1 MTLRGPVSA
10 TYPARPVA
18 GGAWA
23 APARGWR
30 TLAGLALLLLLTLLA
45 AGPAR
50 AASPELSAAASFLLP
65 GAGQAGNGDW
75 AAAGG
80 HFGLWLFLWRQ
91 QAILADQPDYLEDD
105 VRVDDR
111 HLLLHTNRTTFSAD
125 LYASAGI
132 NLALYSAYGAYRDA
146 WRHEGGAD
154 FPPPQDQP
162 AALAL
167 APFRWE
173 HLSRPTTFVP
183 LLALAVGLAAADPDE
198 RYVFARQGGLTR
210 DELALGLTAQMEMV
224 AVGEESLFRGVI
236 NHSLS
241 RRLGPRWGVGL
252 SSVVFG
258 LAHSGTG
265 GTATPAAATLFGL
278 YAGLLHQRN
287 AYALGEN
294 VALHFWWNLLIS
306 AAALQTRDG
315 DEEVTLGQFVMHF

>member
-1 MTLRGPVSA
+1 MSGPVPVSPRQPSSRSA
-10 TYPARPVA
+10 AGGGSHLPARVRRALGVLAMLLSLLCP
-18 GGAWA
+18 
-23 APARGWR
+23 APAG
-30 TLAGLALLLLLTLLA
+30 
-45 AGPAR
+45 

-75 AAAGG
+75 GAAAG
-80 HFGLWLFLWRQ
+80 HVGLWLFLWRQ
-91 QAILADQPDYLEDD
+91 HDILTEQTDYLEDD
-105 VRVDDR
+105 ARVDDDR
-111 HLLLHTNRTTFSAD
+111 LLLYTNRTTFSAD
-125 LYASAGI
+125 LYASAGV

-146 WRHEGGAD
+146 WADRGPED
-154 FPPPQDQP
+154 FPAPRERLD
-162 AALAL
+162 ALAW

-183 LLALAVGLAAADPDE
+183 LLALAAALGTADADE
-198 RYVFARQGGLTR
+198 RYAFARQGGLTR
-210 DELALGLTAQMEMV
+210 DELALGLTAQMELV
-224 AVGEESLFRGVI
+224 AVGEESLFRGVL

-241 RRLGPRWGVGL
+241 RRLGPRWGVGV

-265 GTATPAAATLFGL
+265 GTATPAGAALFGL

-306 AAALQTRDG
+306 LAAIQEREAD
-315 DEEVTLGQFVMHF
+315 DEVTLARFVMHF